1 MHISET
7 IKTNPLSS
15 PADWQTATT
24 ETVKAFAREVAA
36 YPGKT
41 YLPESENVFFSHN
54 PFWHHEGQFRFTPT
68 LKTPSHIG
76 MVYKGD
82 SRPPETIFKT
92 GFNRK
97 SDDSDSINDN
107 DFLEALLST
116 KLSPYKLTHGPDFFG
131 SYQLVNDSE
140 NKIIS
145 TSRNVAVATWF
156 PMFSSQTEPDSPEL
170 FIPEPGEEDSTYV
183 YQCYVN
189 TGIDICRTA
198 ADLTGAG
205 LYTTSIKSF
214 EEVITTRIP
223 PEHVVSA
230 WPVKR
235 TVFNAGPYDIF
246 GLKTRIQ
253 EKIVNPDIDQCAK
266 TYTAAFLP
274 PLDPVNRTH
283 SISLSIGAI
292 FTIATD

>member
-1 MHISET
+1 MHISNT
-7 IKTNPLSS
+7 IKTNPPSS

-41 YLPESENVFFSHN
+41 YLPESKNGSFSHN
-54 PFWHHEGQFRFTPT
+54 PFWQHKGQFRFTPT

-76 MVYKGD
+76 VVYRGD

-116 KLSPYKLTHGPDFFG
+116 KLSGHKLAYQPIF
-131 SYQLVNDSE
+131 SNYQLVNDSA
-140 NKIIS
+140 NKIIC
-145 TSRNVAVATWF
+145 TSRNIAVATWF
-156 PMFSSQTEPDSPEL
+156 PMFLSQNQPDSPVL
-170 FIPEPGEEDSTYV
+170 YIPEPGEEDSTYV

-189 TGIDICRTA
+189 TGIDMCKTA
-198 ADLTGAG
+198 ADLKGPG
-205 LYTTSIKSF
+205 LRTTSIKSA

-235 TVFNAGPYDIF
+235 TVFNAGPYYIF

-253 EKIVNPDIDQCAK
+253 EKIVNPDIDQCVK

-283 SISLSIGAI
+283 SISLNASAI
-292 FTIATD
+292 FKIAPD